1 MMAHGRGYETA
12 VGAYLQANLE
22 ARKPI
27 RLQASSH
34 SGVVAT
40 SEFMSPRPE
49 EYTCA
54 CRLPRSGAAQLTT
67 TTLNE
72 SRMKEWSG
80 KRDSTGLAHQLA
92 IPTNKR
98 RGRPAKHDDA
108 LRIPKVD
115 WSGKRDS
122 IGLAHQLA
130 IPTNK
135 RWGRPAKHDGA
146 LRIPKVELERE
157 TGFEPAGAPVAG
169 PTHQKPG
176 SPCQLRRHF
185 MNPGKKLERETRFE
199 LATPTLA
206 RLCSTS

>member
-80 KRDSTGLAHQLA
+80 KRDSNRPAHQLAIPTKQKVGSTRQLRQRFMNPGKNWSGKRDSTGLAHQLA

-98 RGRPAKHDDA
+98 RGRPAKHD
-108 LRIPKVD
+108 
-115 WSGKRDS
+115 
-122 IGLAHQLA
+122 
-130 IPTNK
+130 
-135 RWGRPAKHDGA
+135 GA
-146 LRIPKVELERE
+146 LRIPKVE
-157 TGFEPAGAPVAG
+157 
-169 PTHQKPG
+169 
-176 SPCQLRRHF
+176 
-185 MNPGKKLERETRFE
+185 LERETRFE